1 MRARMT
7 VPILPAGKFEELKD
21 YLKRV
26 GFSFED
32 RPNQLFLARAPDLV
46 VSLYASG
53 KVVIAGKDR
62 TLEREVRW
70 YLSKLGAIG
79 EALPEKLEALK
90 GRTRIGTDE
99 AGKGD
104 YFGPLV
110 VAGVVLDERAE
121 KEAMATG
128 VRDSK
133 ALSDAFAL
141 DLSFKV
147 REVAGRGNSELLR
160 IFPEKYNEMYSKMGN
175 VNHILAWAHARVI
188 EVLLGA
194 RPDCRLVVVDQFS
207 ARSLEAALSD
217 RGRSA
222 ELVQSV
228 RGERDAAV
236 ACASILARAG
246 FLDGISKLGD
256 QFGTAFPKG
265 AAAVV
270 PCAREFVKE
279 RGAEHLGLVAKL
291 HFRTTQKV
299 LGP

>member
-1 MRARMT
+1 MT
-7 VPILPAGKFEELKD
+7 VPVLPEQHFADFKG
-21 YLKRV
+21 YLRRV
-26 GFSFED
+26 GFSFEE
-32 RPNQLFLARAPDLV
+32 RPHQAFLARAPDLV
-46 VSLYASG
+46 VSLYSSG

-70 YLSKLGAIG
+70 YLSKLGATG
-79 EALPEKLEALK
+79 EPLPEKLEALR

-110 VAGVVLDERAE
+110 VAGVVLDEKAE
-121 KEAMATG
+121 NEAMGIG

-133 ALSDAFAL
+133 TLSDARAL
-141 DLSFKV
+141 ELSDKV
-147 REVAGRGNSELLR
+147 RRIAGRGNTELLR
-160 IFPEKYNEMYSKMGN
+160 IFPEKYNELYSKMGN

-188 EVLLGA
+188 EVLLGE
-194 RPDCRLVVVDQFS
+194 RTDCKLIVVDQFS
-207 ARSLEAALSD
+207 AHSLDAALSE

-246 FLDGISKLGD
+246 FLDGLATLGK
-256 QFGTAFPKG
+256 QFGKAFPKG
-265 AAAVV
+265 ATAVV
-270 PCAREFVKE
+270 PWAREFVRE
-279 RGAEHLGLVAKL
+279 HGVEHLGRVAKL

>member
-1 MRARMT
+1 MS
-7 VPILPAGKFEELKD
+7 VPVLASDKFADFKS

-26 GFSFED
+26 GFAFEE
-32 RPNQLFLARAPDLV
+32 RPRQVFLARAPDLV

-53 KVVIAGKDR
+53 KIVIAGKDK

-70 YLSKLGAIG
+70 YLSKLGATG
-79 EALPEKLEALK
+79 EQMPEALK
-90 GRTRIGTDE
+90 NVVGRLRIGTDE

-121 KEAMATG
+121 KEAMEIG

-133 ALSDAFAL
+133 MLSDARAL
-141 DLSFKV
+141 ELADKV
-147 REVAGRGNSELLR
+147 RRIAGRGNSELLR
-160 IFPEKYNEMYSKMGN
+160 IFPEKYNELYSKMGN

-188 EVLLGA
+188 DVLLGA
-194 RPDCRLVVVDQFS
+194 RTDCMLIVVDQFS
-207 ARSLEAALSD
+207 ARSLEVALSE
-217 RGRSA
+217 RARSA

-236 ACASILARAG
+236 ACASILARTG
-246 FLDGISKLGD
+246 FLDGMGKLGE
-256 QFGTAFPKG
+256 QFGTTFPKG
-265 AAAVV
+265 ATAVV
-270 PCAREFVKE
+270 PCGREFVREHGKE
-279 RGAEHLGLVAKL
+279 RLGRVAKL
-291 HFRTTQKV
+291 HFRTTEKV